1 VKDHGHVGIVIHAK
15 KRRGAVVREKNFPN
29 SGSNEFGELPGSF
42 LYPRGPEFVFSNG
55 RSA

>member
-1 VKDHGHVGIVIHAK
+1 MQKKDEEQGF
-15 KRRGAVVREKNFPN
+15 EKTIPN
-29 SGSNEFGELPGSF
+29 SGSNEYGNLLGSF